1 MIEEY
6 IRSSQ
11 MSTLAQELREEL
23 DSPITLTEIQSA
35 IGKMKPGQSPRPRR
49 LYNITKPFCRFW
61 GLVWLHCITR
71 LELGQILL
79 GKHWVPISQ

>member
-49 LYNITKPFCRFW
+49 LHNT
-61 GLVWLHCITR
+61 
-71 LELGQILL
+71 ILQNL
-79 GKHWVPISQ
+79 FADSGVSYGYTV